1 MKLQTLSRWLSL
13 LALVGG
19 ALRFSARSY
28 GDDTSQTLDVL
39 ERAGIITHEQAE
51 KARQLIPTPTT
62 PAVPPRGAS
71 EQDVEEL
78 KQKVRI
84 LERQREVDEEVKA
97 NAPVLPSLKTTSS
110 SWINEMMW
118 YGDLRL
124 RVEDFE
130 NPQDWKK
137 SPDAPIQA
145 DQPDRLRYR
154 VRLRLGV
161 DLKVQDWANIDA
173 RFATGDSVSG
183 STYSAQSENATFG
196 SSFRKKAAVVDL
208 AYVAIH
214 PPFWDWL
221 TVEGGIIPLSTWH
234 PVTLSPTVYK
244 SEITPQGA
252 AEMVSYK
259 FGDFQ
264 QYRFF
269 GNFGQYVI
277 AEQGGS
283 FTPQAGPNGP
293 IPEGENADAYLFD
306 SEVGIEAQL
315 NPAPLKVTAA
325 FDYFATK
332 NLNHVV
338 PGDSTTSQGNSINL
352 NPFSPYE
359 GDYLADFRTIQGLG
373 EVAWTISPERFL
385 GTPSVLT
392 LGGEYLKNL
401 TDLAQLQLTP
411 AGGYYQSAWALQAVF
426 GQAKSKGQW
435 SLGYE
440 YKYLG
445 ANSTWDAVVDDNF
458 SVGYGSRNGVPGAGT
473 DIKGHVVNL
482 TYNVFDWWQI
492 AFNGFICERISPFN
506 AVARPPLQSH
516 PISPSG
522 DYAVRLQ
529 LDNTFKF

>member
-1 MKLQTLSRWLSL
+1 MKLLTLRRSL
-13 LALVGG
+13 TLLTLVGG
-19 ALRFSARSY
+19 ALCFSARSY
-28 GDDTSQTLDVL
+28 GDDLNQTLDVL

-51 KARQLIPTPTT
+51 KARQLAPAPAT
-62 PAVPPRGAS
+62 PAAPAPGAS
-71 EQDVEEL
+71 DQQLEEL
-78 KQKVRI
+78 KQKVLI
-84 LERQREVDEEVKA
+84 LERQREVDKEAKA

-110 SWINEMMW
+110 SWINEMKW

-124 RVEDFE
+124 RAEDFE

-137 SPDAPIQA
+137 SPDAPVQA
-145 DQPDRLRYR
+145 NQPDRLRYR

-183 STYSAQSENATFG
+183 STYSGQSENATFG

-208 AYVAIH
+208 AYAAIH

-221 TVEGGIIPLSTWH
+221 TVEAGIIPQPIWH

-252 AEMVSYK
+252 TELLSYK
-259 FGDFQ
+259 FGDYQ
-264 QYRFF
+264 QYKVF

-277 AEQGGS
+277 AEVGGS
-283 FTPQAGPNGP
+283 FTPQAGTSGP
-293 IPEGENADAYLFD
+293 IPEGENADSYLFD
-306 SEVGIEAQL
+306 SEVGLEANL
-315 NPAPLKVTAA
+315 DPVPLRVTLGLDS
-325 FDYFATK
+325 FVTK
-332 NLNHVV
+332 NLEHVV
-338 PGDSTTSQGNSINL
+338 PGDSTTSQGNSVNV
-352 NPFSPYE
+352 NANSPYI
-359 GDYLADFRTIQGLG
+359 GDYLSDFDVIQGLG
-373 EVAWTISPERFL
+373 EVAWTISPQPVL
-385 GTPSVLT
+385 KTPNVLT

-401 TDLAQLQLTP
+401 SPTYENAP
-411 AGGYYQSAWALQAVF
+411 GGDYTTAWALQAVY

-445 ANSTWDAVVDDNF
+445 ANSTWDAIVDDNF
-458 SVGYGSRNGVPGAGT
+458 SVGYGSRNAVPGAGT

-482 TYNVFDWWQI
+482 TYSVFDWWQI
-492 AFNGFICERISPFN
+492 SFNGFIAERISPFN
-506 AVARPPLQSH
+506 PVARPPLQSH

-529 LDNTFKF
+529 LDNTLKF